1 MPVIVNGDICSIED
15 VDAALDQSGADGVM
29 IGRGAYGRPW
39 LLGQV
44 DALAEDRRAAARPE
58 PRRAICA

>member
-1 MPVIVNGDICSIED
+1 MIVNGDICSLDD
-15 VDAALDQSGADGVM
+15 VDAGARASRAPTAVM

-44 DALAEDRRAAARPE
+44 DALADGPASAARSLA
-58 PRRAICA
+58 RRAICA